1 MNLRNRA
8 ALSLLLLALSLLCAS
23 ISHAQNQNNFWVYGY
38 QAGIN
43 FNTTPPSYQGG
54 FAIQASEGAASV
66 ANPVTGE
73 LLFYTDGVTVWDAS
87 NNPMPNGTGLLGS
100 SSGQLSSTSAAVICE
115 KPGSTNQYYLFT
127 IDEQFSSA
135 GLRYNVVDMSLNG
148 GQGDIVSG
156 QKNISLFSTTS
167 EKMCVIPNAQGT
179 GFWLITHDL
188 PGDTFFAFSITAAG
202 INTTPVVSTLGGTHG
217 NGAGFMKGSPQFNR
231 IAVANLFFQDAEVF
245 DFNNSTGQLSNPIIL
260 NYPFIGAAGGT
271 YGIEFSCNGE
281 LLYVSDGA
289 SVVQFDLTAGNAA
302 DILATSY
309 PVLSNSFSCYGL
321 QLGPDRKI
329 YISNGALDVINNPD
343 EPGAACDYVQGAIAN
358 QSSGG
363 GWGLPQWVYR
373 VGDEPVVCGL
383 CEPSVNTATIE
394 SCGEYTL
401 PDGTTTNTSGQ
412 YQYTLVSAAGCDSVV
427 NLTVNI
433 LSSPEISI
441 VQSSIG
447 CGTQSAFTIQATGN
461 GPFVFDIPAL
471 NISNSTGG
479 FTLGAGTYQ
488 LVVTGVD
495 GCSASVSLE
504 NNSSLSCPADFD
516 QDLVVGV
523 TDLVMFNAAYGCS
536 GDCCPYDLNSDN
548 NVSVA
553 DLLMFIGDFGDYCD

>member
-1 MNLRNRA
+1 MKA
-8 ALSLLLLALSLLCAS
+8 PSLLCMLL
-23 ISHAQNQNNFWVYGY
+23 ISACNVFVSAQNQNNFWVYGY

-54 FAIQASEGAASV
+54 TAIQASEGAASV

-115 KPGSTNQYYLFT
+115 KPGSANQYYLFT

-188 PGDTFFAFSITAAG
+188 PGDTFYAFSITAAG

-281 LLYVSDGA
+281 LLYVSDG
-289 SVVQFDLTAGNAA
+289 SLLVQFDLSSGNAT
-302 DILATSY
+302 DILATAY

-329 YISNGALDVINNPD
+329 YISNGALGVINNPN
-343 EPGAACDYVQGAIAN
+343 EPGAACDYNPNAIPTQA
-358 QSSGG
+358 SGG

-412 YQYTLVSAAGCDSVV
+412 YQYTLVSAAGCDSIV

>member
-373 VGDEPVVCGL
+373 VGDEPLVCGL